1 MRNFRGLLGSAC
13 AGQAFVG
20 QIRAGQ
26 ALVGQARA
34 KEWLVVMG
42 RWPAPGRCK
51 SRLAVALGSR
61 RAAAIQRALSGHGL
75 AEARRAA
82 VLRPGLA
89 LVLAVSGLGPK
100 GSRRWAGGL
109 GADWVGLQGEGRLG
123 WRLQRQLG
131 LARRHGA
138 QRVVL
143 IGSDLPELAAA
154 DLAAAFNAL
163 ARCDLVLGPAAD
175 GGYWLIGLAGNWP
188 RLFAGG
194 PRAIAWGGDQVLA
207 QTLAVADQL
216 GLVVTLLPIRHDL
229 DRPEDLRRWR

>member
-1 MRNFRGLLGSAC
+1 M
-13 AGQAFVG
+13 
-20 QIRAGQ
+20 
-26 ALVGQARA
+26 
-34 KEWLVVMG
+34 
-42 RWPAPGRCK
+42 
-51 SRLAVALGSR
+51 ALGSR

-82 VLRPGLA
+82 ALRPGLA

-131 LARRHGA
+131 LARHHGA

-163 ARCDLVLGPAAD
+163 TRCDLVLGPAAD